1 MTLGTRIKA
10 AREYA
15 NMSQQTLADKLSI
28 SRPRIA
34 EWEADKHEPAASRI
48 KEIAD
53 ATGVT
58 VNFLLGDFPR
68 MPTTWSPLFVIQ
80 TADDTPKTAE
90 EACRLIRSETDMD
103 YELSYVKDDI
113 KVGWITFESGA
124 LVVWQDGD
132 RDPDADML
140 YNMLVR

>member
-1 MTLGTRIKA
+1 MTLGTRIKT

-15 NMSQQTLADKLSI
+15 KLSQQALADKLNI

-34 EWEADKHEPAASRI
+34 EWEADKHEPAAGRI
-48 KEIAD
+48 MDIAK

-68 MPTTWSPLFVIQ
+68 MPTTWAPMIVIK
-80 TADDTPKTAE
+80 AEPGTPKTVE
-90 EACRLIRSETDMD
+90 EAHRLLLDEEEWELDDVRESIRT
-103 YELSYVKDDI
+103 
-113 KVGWITFESGA
+113 GWITWENGA

-132 RDPDADML
+132 RSPYSDLL